1 MGAYHFMTKTT
12 QLILLS
18 IAAFTA
24 RSSALEPTYLEI
36 KHPDGMPPKGAQFG
50 NSIAILDFDA
60 DGHQDVAAAASGESR
75 VYVFFGPTFRRHRS
89 FAPPGAPQQDH
100 FGYDIAAGPV
110 DSVPGDELIVG
121 APDRKVGDA
130 DRAGALYVFGAG
142 LKEPVLLTAPGSG
155 ADERLGNSVTVGD
168 FDADG
173 LMDIAGGASGYRD
186 TRETVGKVYIFR
198 QTEDPQELRFTTV
211 TVRNHQ
217 QQGLRNFG
225 HDLSTADWNEDG
237 KDDLFISAIWNKNKA
252 GVEQR
257 GQVIALLAP
266 GLEPEH
272 HRRVIFEDV
281 LADADDEIVR
291 WGMSIDAR
299 EHTLLVGSPRHDV
312 GDVVDGGMGF
322 AFRPGKTPIYMSPRP
337 QKNGIL
343 GYRVRLADIVGDSAL
358 DIAFMSLPRGTYI
371 WDGSRMDK
379 WLFMPKP
386 PGAGSHWC
394 AGVEAGQLVPGGKEE
409 LVLGDSRWRPRG
421 EPYSSQRGRVLVVK
435 MPQ

>member
-1 MGAYHFMTKTT
+1 MIKTT

-18 IAAFTA
+18 IAALSA

-36 KHPDGMPPKGAQFG
+36 KHPDGMSPKGAQFG

-60 DGHQDVAAAASGESR
+60 DGHQDVAAAASGQSR
-75 VYVFFGPTFRRHRS
+75 VYIFFGPTFRRHLS
-89 FAPPGAPQQDH
+89 FAPPGDPQLDH

-110 DSVPGDELIVG
+110 DSVPGDELIIS
-121 APDRKVGDA
+121 APDRKVGGA
-130 DRAGALYVFGAG
+130 DRAGMLYVFGAG
-142 LKEPVLLTAPGSG
+142 LKEPVLLTAPGFG

-173 LMDIAGGASGYRD
+173 RMDIAGGASGYRD
-186 TRETVGKVYIFR
+186 TRETVGKVYLFR
-198 QTEDPQELRFTTV
+198 QTENSRELRFTAIV
-211 TVRNHQ
+211 VYNHQ
-217 QQGLRNFG
+217 QRGLRNFG
-225 HDLSTADWNEDG
+225 HDLSAADWNQDG

-257 GQVIALLAP
+257 GQVIVLLAP
-266 GLEPEH
+266 IGSESEH
-272 HRRVIFEDV
+272 QQRLIFEDP

-299 EHTLLVGSPRHDV
+299 EDTLLVGSPRHNV
-312 GDVVDGGMGF
+312 GDVLDGGMGF
-322 AFRPGKTPIYMSPRP
+322 VFRPGKPPRHMSPRP

-371 WDGSRMDK
+371 WDGSRMDEYR
-379 WLFMPKP
+379 FMPRP

-421 EPYSSQRGRVLVVK
+421 EPYSSQWGRVLVVK